1 MFTLDK
7 VKLYT
12 FNPCIHLTLVILPM
26 QFTYVS
32 KMQEVWY
39 GRQHK
44 TYQMQFTYV
53 SKMQEKVMFINESG
67 W

>member
-32 KMQEVWY
+32 KMQE
-39 GRQHK
+39 
-44 TYQMQFTYV
+44 
-53 SKMQEKVMFINESG
+53 KVMFINESG